1 MNYVDINTLIVELIE
16 SGRQATDDELSQIVA
31 YVAQAPFASRLVR
44 PPRWWREAL
53 ARCGTAVPARVPAS
67 EFHLFRRV
75 YLDEQ
80 WPPGTTLETYVR
92 DLRQAIRHPKAEIWT
107 YRYYGAPAIG
117 FLAPSHISGTPAST
131 PFIFVAYSPQYGTL
145 ITGYQTAGPEK
156 VFNSEAYQDIQR
168 HR

>member
-1 MNYVDINTLIVELIE
+1 MDIDALIVELIE
-16 SGRQATDDELSQIVA
+16 SGRRATEDELSQIVA
-31 YVAQAPFASRLVR
+31 HVAQAPFASRLIR

-53 ARCGTAVPARVPAS
+53 AQRGIAVPTRVPAG

-92 DLRQAIRHPKAEIWT
+92 DLRQAIRHPKAQIWA
-107 YRYYGAPAIG
+107 YHYYGAPALG
-117 FLAPSHISGTPAST
+117 FLAPSHIPGAPAST
-131 PFIFVAYSPQYGTL
+131 PFIFVAYSPRYGTL

-156 VFNSEAYQDIQR
+156 VFNSDAYRSVRR

>member
-1 MNYVDINTLIVELIE
+1 MDIDTLIVELIE
-16 SGRQATDDELSQIVA
+16 SDRQATDDELSQIVA
-31 YVAQAPFASRLVR
+31 HVAQAPFASRPVR

-53 ARCGTAVPARVPAS
+53 ARCGIAVPARVSAG
-67 EFHLFRRV
+67 EFHLLKRV

-92 DLRQAIRHPKAEIWT
+92 DLRQAIRHPEAQVWT
-107 YRYYGAPAIG
+107 YRYYGAPALG
-117 FLAPSHISGTPAST
+117 FLSPSHIPGAPAST

-156 VFNSEAYQDIQR
+156 VFNSDAYRDVRQ